1 MFNIIFFHQLFRIF
15 FLYDYLLLLKVF
27 IFEMGL
33 LKDNESILYGALSC
47 RVWYCKNYFK
57 NGKIETLECVTIAT
71 RGEAS
76 SAIIDRYQMAIEATA
91 GINLQTMS
99 SIWCKIMGNI
109 RMAGNWILFLDVD
122 LFTENRSL
130 EVLQSIKRHAIAR
143 KDQKR
148 SVCLIIRRW
157 FVAILW
163 EERLM

>member
-1 MFNIIFFHQLFRIF
+1 MGPWK
-15 FLYDYLLLLKVF
+15 DY
-27 IFEMGL
+27 
-33 LKDNESILYGALSC
+33 ESILYGALSC

-91 GINLQTMS
+91 GINIQTMS

-130 EVLQSIKRHAIAR
+130 EVLQSIKSLKACYC
-143 KDQKR
+143 KKR
-148 SVCLIIRRW
+148 LKK
-157 FVAILW
+157 
-163 EERLM
+163 ERLSYNKEMICSNFMGGTVDVDQSRFAPYRQLAKINWNLMLVSFIK